1 MVEPERVAIIAM
13 PSGELV
19 AELGL
24 QPEAE
29 GVDVGWLAGGTRLL
43 VVSRLPDHTLLHLL
57 DVTGG
62 GVRLCA
68 EKRVEAA
75 MRLLATSGQHALL
88 SGAVSSAVA
97 TCADDN
103 VAIHPVAAR
112 GVPAAAGA
120 LGSQIVVALSGAI
133 ELWDPVARVAKR
145 RLKLPRP
152 AQLSAIGGSERQ
164 IWLTTQGEP
173 RRVEVVPLIN
183 RGQPRVH
190 EVPEDLAL
198 IAGHPR
204 LDVLACVGASG
215 QVYVLDLD
223 GRMPGRALSQ
233 AVFGGPPMVLALV
246 AGRVPALV
254 GVAAGQVPRLV
265 GLDGKPLAEWPAPRA
280 SEPSAAPLPTAP
292 MVPAMPARPPS
303 RAEAP
308 RPPAPPVTPPS
319 ATRSSAPSAEAAAS
333 VPRATPRAETLPG
346 SEPPSI
352 VGAATVLR
360 PARASTR
367 DDSAAAP
374 AGGFL
379 DRLAQWRARSEE
391 VASPPPATGSP
402 ARGPSVRAVT
412 PAPLRGRD
420 ALVSW
425 GRAVLIG
432 QGSGPPPSL
441 PALELVIERL
451 ALPADTAPT
460 LALLYAAHLMGR
472 AELTPVE
479 ASALGPAEDPWREA
493 TGSGDLG
500 RAQVVRMRGSQLRLA
515 GEVKRL
521 LDGRAPKHGDLAGD
535 DTGPPPPHEAMVCL
549 WDPARGASP
558 RDTAEILSQAL
569 GCAVLAVLASPHT
582 DESIARLALEAR
594 LRYAVA
600 ALPFPWPTPLAPGP
614 FLYLAPSPDE
624 AAAAGLPYVEL

>member
-1 MVEPERVAIIAM
+1 MVEPERVAIIEM

-57 DVTGG
+57 DVAGG

-75 MRLLATSGQHALL
+75 MRLLATSGPHALL
-88 SGAVSSAVA
+88 AGAVSSAVA
-97 TCADDN
+97 TCVDDN

-120 LGSQIVVALSGAI
+120 LGSQLVVALSGAI

-164 IWLTTQGEP
+164 IWLTTLGEP

-183 RGQPRVH
+183 RGQPRGH

-215 QVYVLDLD
+215 QVFVLDLD
-223 GRMPGRALSQ
+223 GRIPGQVLSP

-254 GVAAGQVPRLV
+254 GVAAGQAPRLV
-265 GLDGKPLAEWPAPRA
+265 ALDGKPLAEWPVVR
-280 SEPSAAPLPTAP
+280 SLEPSAAPPTAP
-292 MVPAMPARPPS
+292 AVPAVPARPPS

-308 RPPAPPVTPPS
+308 RPPAPPVTAS
-319 ATRSSAPSAEAAAS
+319 STRSVAASSAEAAA
-333 VPRATPRAETLPG
+333 PRATPRAETMP

-352 VGAATVLR
+352 VGSATVLR

-367 DDSAAAP
+367 DDSGTP

-391 VASPPPATGSP
+391 AASTATAAP
-402 ARGPSVRAVT
+402 ARSSSVRAVT

-420 ALVSW
+420 ALVTW
-425 GRAVLIG
+425 GRGVLIG
-432 QGSGPPPSL
+432 HGSGPPPSL
-441 PALELVIERL
+441 PALELVLERL

-472 AELTPVE
+472 SALTPVE

-493 TGSGDLG
+493 TGSGELG
-500 RAQVVRMRGSQLRLA
+500 RAHVVRLRGSQLRLA
-515 GEVKRL
+515 GEVKRF
-521 LDGRAPKHGDLAGD
+521 LDGRAPKHGELAGD

-558 RDTAEILSQAL
+558 RETAEPLSQAL

-582 DESIARLALEAR
+582 DELLARLALEAR

-624 AAAAGLPYVEL
+624 VAAAGLPYVEL

>member
-57 DVTGG
+57 DVAGG

-75 MRLLATSGQHALL
+75 MRLLATSGPHALL
-88 SGAVSSAVA
+88 AGAVSSAVA
-97 TCADDN
+97 TCVDDN

-120 LGSQIVVALSGAI
+120 LGGQLVVALSGAI

-164 IWLTTQGEP
+164 IWLTTLGEP

-183 RGQPRVH
+183 RGQPRAH

-198 IAGHPR
+198 ITGHPR

-215 QVYVLDLD
+215 QVFVLDLE
-223 GRMPGRALSQ
+223 GRMPGRALSS

-265 GLDGKPLAEWPAPRA
+265 GLDGKPLAEWPVTRP
-280 SEPSAAPLPTAP
+280 SEPSAAPQPT
-292 MVPAMPARPPS
+292 VPTVSAVPARPPS

-308 RPPAPPVTPPS
+308 RPPAPPAPPATPS
-319 ATRSSAPSAEAAAS
+319 ATRSVAASSVDAAAAG
-333 VPRATPRAETLPG
+333 PRAAPRAETTPG
-346 SEPPSI
+346 GEPPSI

-367 DDSAAAP
+367 DDSGTP

-379 DRLAQWRARSEE
+379 DRLAQWRARTEE
-391 VASPPPATGSP
+391 PTATATAAPARSP
-402 ARGPSVRAVT
+402 AVRAVT

-420 ALVSW
+420 ALVAW
-425 GRAVLIG
+425 GRGVLIG

-441 PALELVIERL
+441 PALELVLERL
-451 ALPADTAPT
+451 ALPSDTAPT

-472 AELTPVE
+472 SELTPVE
-479 ASALGPAEDPWREA
+479 ASALGPADDPWREA
-493 TGSGDLG
+493 TGSGELG
-500 RAQVVRMRGSQLRLA
+500 RAHVARLRGSQLRLA
-515 GEVKRL
+515 GEVKRF
-521 LDGRAPKHGDLAGD
+521 LDGRAPKHGELAGD

-558 RDTAEILSQAL
+558 RETAETLSQAL

-582 DESIARLALEAR
+582 DESLSRLALEAR

-624 AAAAGLPYVEL
+624 AAAAELPYVEL